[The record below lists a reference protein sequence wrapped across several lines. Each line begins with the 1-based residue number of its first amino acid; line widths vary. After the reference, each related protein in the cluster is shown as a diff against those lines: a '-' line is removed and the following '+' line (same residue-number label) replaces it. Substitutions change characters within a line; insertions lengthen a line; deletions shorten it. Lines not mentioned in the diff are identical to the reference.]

1 MFESTELIIILLLVC
16 SVLFLTIFKYFKFSA
31 TVAYFA
37 VGILLGPSGAGIL
50 YDSDSV
56 RHFVEFGIVFLMF
69 SIGLEFSL
77 PKLNSMRGILFGLG
91 GAQVFITLAATF
103 MVSRLFGLDLA
114 TAIVIGSALTM
125 SSTAI
130 VSKMLIERID
140 LNSRHGRLSIGILL
154 FQDIAVIP
162 ILILIPALSGPSLD
176 INSVFIPIILK
187 ILILLSILFWL
198 GKPII
203 NFWFGLVAQQ
213 KSRELFVLNVL
224 MITMFFAYMTH
235 LAGLSYALGAFLA
248 GMLISETRYRYQVE
262 SDIASFRDILLGL
275 FFISVGMMLNLDIFV
290 RYLWI
295 IITIFIVY
303 SLFKITLIALLTKAF
318 KYELGVGIRTG
329 VILGQAG
336 EFSFVILALAK
347 DQNIIG
353 GDILQIILSVC
364 LLSMICAPFLIPYNG
379 RLARFLSK
387 SYIRNSQKNID
398 KINDIGHDLSEHV
411 ILCGYGKSGQFL
423 GRFLKEENFPFI
435 AIDMDLNRV
444 NDASSAGELVMY
456 GDASR
461 RVVLNAAGI
470 KNCKAIIITYADDR
484 ASSKVLTVIRETYD
498 KLPVIVRTADE
509 TSIISLQQHG
519 ATEVVPE
526 VLEGSLMLGSHALMV
541 LGVPLGRIVKKIR
554 SFRSERY
561 SMFKGYFKGTTDISD
576 DFSGQEQ
583 LELHSIEVRNNPSL
597 AEIKLGSVQ
606 FDVFKI
612 QMQYLRRPNML
623 ENIDPRPDIILQNG
637 DVIVILGLQKNINDF
652 EKYISSGK
660 SLDAK

>member
-1 MFESTELIIILLLVC
+1 MLESVELTIILLLVC
-16 SVLFLTIFKYFKFSA
+16 SVLFLTVFKYFKLSA
-31 TVAYFA
+31 TIAYFA
-37 VGILLGPSGAGIL
+37 VGILLGPSGVGIL
-50 YDSDSV
+50 YDSDSI

-91 GAQVFITLAATF
+91 GAQVFITLATTF
-103 MVSRLFGLDLA
+103 FVSRLFGLDLA
-114 TAIVIGSALTM
+114 MAFVIGSALTM

-130 VSKMLIERID
+130 VSKLLIERID

-162 ILILIPALSGPSLD
+162 ILILLPALSAPAID
-176 INSVFIPIILK
+176 INTLFIPIILK
-187 ILILLSILFWL
+187 IIVLLSILFWL

-224 MITMFFAYMTH
+224 MVTMFFSYLTH

-275 FFISVGMMLNLDIFV
+275 FFISVGMMLNLSIFV
-290 RYLWI
+290 EYLWI
-295 IITIFIVY
+295 ILTIFLGY
-303 SLFKITLIALLTKAF
+303 SLFKATLITFLTRLF

-329 VILGQAG
+329 IILGQAG

-347 DQNIIG
+347 EQNIIG

-379 RLARFLSK
+379 RIARFLSK
-387 SYIRNSQKNID
+387 SYIKNSQKNID
-398 KINDIGHDLSEHV
+398 KIDDIGHNLSEHV
-411 ILCGYGKSGQFL
+411 ILCGYGRSGQFL
-423 GRFLKEENFPFI
+423 GRFLKEEHIPFI

-444 NDASSAGELVMY
+444 NDASNAGELVMY

-470 KNCKAIIITYADDR
+470 RNCKAVIITYADDR
-484 ASSKVLTVIRETYD
+484 ASSKVLTVIRETYVD
-498 KLPVIVRTADE
+498 LPIIVRTADE
-509 TSIISLQQHG
+509 SSIALLQKEG

-541 LGVPLGRIVKKIR
+541 LGVPLARIVKKIR

-561 SMFKGYFKGTTDISD
+561 SMFRGYFKGSTDISD

-583 LELHSIEVRNNPSL
+583 LELHSIEVKRNPL
-597 AEIKLGSVQ
+597 LLGSKLENIR
-606 FDVFKI
+606 FEDFNI
-612 QMQYLRRPNML
+612 QIQYLRRPNML
-623 ENIDPRPDIILQNG
+623 ENIDPRLDIILNDG
-637 DVIVILGLQKNINDF
+637 DILVILGLQQNINHF
-652 EKYISSGK
+652 EKYIASGK
-660 SLDAK
+660 IIT

>member
-1 MFESTELIIILLLVC
+1 MLESVELTIILLLVC
-16 SVLFLTIFKYFKFSA
+16 SVLFLTVFKYFKLSA
-31 TVAYFA
+31 TIAYFA
-37 VGILLGPSGAGIL
+37 VGILLGPSGVGIL
-50 YDSDSV
+50 YDSDSI

-91 GAQVFITLAATF
+91 GAQVFITLATTF
-103 MVSRLFGLDLA
+103 FVSRLFGLDLA
-114 TAIVIGSALTM
+114 MAFVIGSALTM

-130 VSKMLIERID
+130 VSKLLIERID

-162 ILILIPALSGPSLD
+162 ILILLPALSAPAID
-176 INSVFIPIILK
+176 INTLFIPIILK
-187 ILILLSILFWL
+187 IIVLLSILFWL

-224 MITMFFAYMTH
+224 MVTMFFSYLTH

-275 FFISVGMMLNLDIFV
+275 FFISVGMMLKLSIFV
-290 RYLWI
+290 EYLWI
-295 IITIFIVY
+295 ILTIFLGY
-303 SLFKITLIALLTKAF
+303 SLFKATLITFLTRLF

-329 VILGQAG
+329 IILGQAG

-347 DQNIIG
+347 EQNIIG

-379 RLARFLSK
+379 RIARFLSK
-387 SYIRNSQKNID
+387 SYIKNSQKNID
-398 KINDIGHDLSEHV
+398 KIDDIGHNLSEHV
-411 ILCGYGKSGQFL
+411 ILCGYGRSGQFL
-423 GRFLKEENFPFI
+423 GRFLKEEHIPFI

-444 NDASSAGELVMY
+444 NDASNAGELVMY

-470 KNCKAIIITYADDR
+470 RNCKAVIITYADDR
-484 ASSKVLTVIRETYD
+484 ASSKVLTVIRETYAD
-498 KLPVIVRTADE
+498 LPIIVRTADE
-509 TSIISLQQHG
+509 SSIALLQKEG

-541 LGVPLGRIVKKIR
+541 LGVPLARIVKKIR

-561 SMFKGYFKGTTDISD
+561 SMFRGYFKGSTDISD

-583 LELHSIEVRNNPSL
+583 LELHSIEVKRNPL
-597 AEIKLGSVQ
+597 LLGSKLENIR
-606 FDVFKI
+606 FEDFNI
-612 QMQYLRRPNML
+612 QIQYLRRPNML
-623 ENIDPRPDIILQNG
+623 ENIDPRLDIILNDG
-637 DVIVILGLQKNINDF
+637 DILVILGLQQNINHF
-652 EKYISSGK
+652 EKYIASGK
-660 SLDAK
+660 IIT

>member
-1 MFESTELIIILLLVC
+1 MLESIELIIILLLVC
-16 SVLFLTIFKYFKFSA
+16 SVVFLTVFKYFKLSA
-31 TVAYFA
+31 TIAYFA

-50 YDSDSV
+50 YDSDSI

-91 GAQVFITLAATF
+91 GAQVFITLATTF
-103 MVSRLFGLDLA
+103 FVSRLFGLDLA
-114 TAIVIGSALTM
+114 MAFVIGSALTM

-130 VSKMLIERID
+130 VSKILIERID

-162 ILILIPALSGPSLD
+162 ILILLPALSSPAID
-176 INSVFIPIILK
+176 INTLFIPIILK
-187 ILILLSILFWL
+187 IAVLLSILFWL

-224 MITMFFAYMTH
+224 MVTMFFAYLTH

-262 SDIASFRDILLGL
+262 SDISSFRDILLGL
-275 FFISVGMMLNLDIFV
+275 FFISVGMMLNLNIFIE
-290 RYLWI
+290 YLWI
-295 IITIFIVY
+295 IITIFIGY
-303 SLFKITLIALLTKAF
+303 SLFKATLIAMLTKAF
-318 KYELGVGIRTG
+318 KYEFGVGIRTG
-329 VILGQAG
+329 IILGQAG

-347 DQNIIG
+347 EQNIIG

-379 RLARFLSK
+379 RIARFLSK
-387 SYIRNSQKNID
+387 SYIKNSQKNID
-398 KINDIGHDLSEHV
+398 KINDIGHNLSDHV
-411 ILCGYGKSGQFL
+411 ILCGYGRSGQFL
-423 GRFLKEENFPFI
+423 GRFLKEEHIPFI

-444 NDASSAGELVMY
+444 NDASNAGELVMY

-470 KNCKAIIITYADDR
+470 KNCKAVIITYADDR
-484 ASSKVLTVIRETYD
+484 ASSKVLTVVRETYTD
-498 KLPVIVRTADE
+498 LPVIVRTADE
-509 TSIISLQQHG
+509 SSIALLQKEG

-541 LGVPLGRIVKKIR
+541 LGIPLGRIVKKIR

-561 SMFKGYFKGTTDISD
+561 AMFRGYFKGSSDISD

-583 LELHSIEVRNNPSL
+583 LELHSIEVKRNPLLMGS
-597 AEIKLGSVQ
+597 KLENIR
-606 FDVFKI
+606 FEDFNI
-612 QMQYLRRPNML
+612 QIQYLRRPNML
-623 ENIDPRPDIILQNG
+623 ENIDPRPDIILDDG
-637 DVIVILGLQKNINDF
+637 DILVILGLQQNINHF

-660 SLDAK
+660 ITS

>member
-1 MFESTELIIILLLVC
+1 MLESIELIIILLLVC
-16 SVLFLTIFKYFKFSA
+16 SVVFLTVFKYFKLSA
-31 TVAYFA
+31 TIAYFA

-50 YDSDSV
+50 YDSDSI

-91 GAQVFITLAATF
+91 GAQVLITLATTF
-103 MVSRLFGLDLA
+103 FVSRLFGLDLA
-114 TAIVIGSALTM
+114 MAFVIGSALTM

-130 VSKMLIERID
+130 VSKILIERID

-162 ILILIPALSGPSLD
+162 ILILLPALSTSAID
-176 INSVFIPIILK
+176 INTLFIPIIVK
-187 ILILLSILFWL
+187 IFVLLSILFWL

-224 MITMFFAYMTH
+224 MVTMFFAYLTH

-275 FFISVGMMLNLDIFV
+275 FFISVGMMLNLNIFIE
-290 RYLWI
+290 YLWI
-295 IITIFIVY
+295 IITIFIGY
-303 SLFKITLIALLTKAF
+303 SLFKATLIALLTKAF
-318 KYELGVGIRTG
+318 KYEFGVGIRTG
-329 VILGQAG
+329 IILGQAG

-347 DQNIIG
+347 EQNIIG

-364 LLSMICAPFLIPYNG
+364 LLSMICAPFVIPYNG
-379 RLARFLSK
+379 RIARFLSK
-387 SYIRNSQKNID
+387 SYIKNSQKNID
-398 KINDIGHDLSEHV
+398 KINDIGHNLSDHV
-411 ILCGYGKSGQFL
+411 ILCGYGRSGQFL
-423 GRFLKEENFPFI
+423 GRFLKEEHIPFI

-444 NDASSAGELVMY
+444 NDASNAGELVMY

-470 KNCKAIIITYADDR
+470 KNCKAVIITYADDR
-484 ASSKVLTVIRETYD
+484 ASSKVLTVVRETYLD
-498 KLPVIVRTADE
+498 LPVIVRTADE
-509 TSIISLQQHG
+509 SSIALLQKEG

-541 LGVPLGRIVKKIR
+541 LGIPLGRIVKKIR

-561 SMFKGYFKGTTDISD
+561 AMFRGYFKGSTDISD
-576 DFSGQEQ
+576 DFSGEEQ
-583 LELHSIEVRNNPSL
+583 LELHSIEVKRNPLLMGS
-597 AEIKLGSVQ
+597 KLENVRFEDFNVQ
-606 FDVFKI
+606 I
-612 QMQYLRRPNML
+612 QYLRRPNML
-623 ENIDPRPDIILQNG
+623 ENIEPRPDIILDNG
-637 DVIVILGLQKNINDF
+637 DILVILGMQQNINHF

-660 SLDAK
+660 IIS

>member
-1 MFESTELIIILLLVC
+1 MLESIELIIILLLVC
-16 SVLFLTIFKYFKFSA
+16 SVLFLTVFKYFKLSA
-31 TVAYFA
+31 TIAYFA

-50 YDSDSV
+50 YDSESI

-91 GAQVFITLAATF
+91 GAQVFITLATTF
-103 MVSRLFGLDLA
+103 FVSRLFGLDLA
-114 TAIVIGSALTM
+114 MAFVIGSALTM

-130 VSKMLIERID
+130 VSKILIERID

-162 ILILIPALSGPSLD
+162 ILILLPALSAPAID
-176 INSVFIPIILK
+176 INTLFIPIILK
-187 ILILLSILFWL
+187 IAILLSILFWL

-224 MITMFFAYMTH
+224 MVTMFFAYLTH

-275 FFISVGMMLNLDIFV
+275 FFISVGMMLNINIFIE
-290 RYLWI
+290 YLWI
-295 IITIFIVY
+295 IITIFIGY
-303 SLFKITLIALLTKAF
+303 SLFKATLIALLTKAF
-318 KYELGVGIRTG
+318 KYEFGVGIRTG
-329 VILGQAG
+329 IILGQAG

-347 DQNIIG
+347 EQNIIG

-379 RLARFLSK
+379 RIARFLSK
-387 SYIRNSQKNID
+387 SYIKNSQKNID
-398 KINDIGHDLSEHV
+398 KINDIGHNLSEHV
-411 ILCGYGKSGQFL
+411 ILCGYGRSGQFL
-423 GRFLKEENFPFI
+423 GRFLKEEHIPFI

-444 NDASSAGELVMY
+444 NDASNAGELVMY

-470 KNCKAIIITYADDR
+470 NNCKAVIITYADDR
-484 ASSKVLTVIRETYD
+484 ASSKVLTVVRETYEN
-498 KLPVIVRTADE
+498 LPVIVRTADE
-509 TSIISLQQHG
+509 SSIALLQKEG

-541 LGVPLGRIVKKIR
+541 LGIPLGRIVKKIR

-561 SMFKGYFKGTTDISD
+561 AMFRGYFKGSSDISD

-583 LELHSIEVRNNPSL
+583 LELHSIEVRRNPLLKGS
-597 AEIKLGSVQ
+597 KLESIR
-606 FDVFKI
+606 FEDFNI
-612 QMQYLRRPNML
+612 QIQYLRRPNML
-623 ENIDPRPDIILQNG
+623 EDIDPRPDIILDDG
-637 DVIVILGLQKNINDF
+637 DILVILGLQQNIIHF
-652 EKYISSGK
+652 EKYITSGK
-660 SLDAK
+660 IVS

>member
-1 MFESTELIIILLLVC
+1 MLESTELIIILLLVC
-16 SVLFLTIFKYFKFSA
+16 SVVFLTVFKYFKLSA
-31 TVAYFA
+31 TIAYFA

-50 YDSDSV
+50 YDSDSI

-91 GAQVFITLAATF
+91 GAQVFITLATTF
-103 MVSRLFGLDLA
+103 FVSRLFGLDLA
-114 TAIVIGSALTM
+114 MAFVIGSALTM

-130 VSKMLIERID
+130 VSKILIERID

-162 ILILIPALSGPSLD
+162 ILILLPALSAPTID
-176 INSVFIPIILK
+176 INTLFIPIILK
-187 ILILLSILFWL
+187 IAVLLSILFWL

-224 MITMFFAYMTH
+224 MVTMFFAYLTH

-275 FFISVGMMLNLDIFV
+275 FFISVGMMLNLNIFIE
-290 RYLWI
+290 YLWI
-295 IITIFIVY
+295 IIIIFIGY
-303 SLFKITLIALLTKAF
+303 SLFKATLIAFLTKAF
-318 KYELGVGIRTG
+318 KYEFGVGIRTG
-329 VILGQAG
+329 IILGQAG

-347 DQNIIG
+347 EQNIIG

-379 RLARFLSK
+379 RIARFLSK
-387 SYIRNSQKNID
+387 SYIKNSQKNIE
-398 KINDIGHDLSEHV
+398 KINDIGHNLSEHV
-411 ILCGYGKSGQFL
+411 ILCGYGRSGQFL
-423 GRFLKEENFPFI
+423 GRFLKEEHIPFI

-444 NDASSAGELVMY
+444 NDASNAGELVMY

-470 KNCKAIIITYADDR
+470 KNCKAVIITYADDR
-484 ASSKVLTVIRETYD
+484 ASSKVLTVVRETYSD
-498 KLPVIVRTADE
+498 LPVIVRTADE
-509 TSIISLQQHG
+509 SSIALLQKEG

-541 LGVPLGRIVKKIR
+541 LGIPLGRIVKKIR

-561 SMFKGYFKGTTDISD
+561 AMFRGYFKGSTDISD

-583 LELHSIEVRNNPSL
+583 LELHSIEVKRNPLLMGS
-597 AEIKLGSVQ
+597 KLENIR
-606 FDVFKI
+606 FEDFNI
-612 QMQYLRRPNML
+612 QIQYLRRPNML
-623 ENIDPRPDIILQNG
+623 ENIDPRPDIILDDG
-637 DVIVILGLQKNINDF
+637 DILVILGLQQNINHF

-660 SLDAK
+660 IIS

>member
-1 MFESTELIIILLLVC
+1 MLESIELIIILLLVC
-16 SVLFLTIFKYFKFSA
+16 SVVFLTVFKYFKLSA
-31 TVAYFA
+31 TIAYFA

-50 YDSDSV
+50 YDSDSI

-91 GAQVFITLAATF
+91 GAQVLITLATTF
-103 MVSRLFGLDLA
+103 FVSRLFGLDLA
-114 TAIVIGSALTM
+114 MAFVIGSALTM

-130 VSKMLIERID
+130 VSKILIERID

-162 ILILIPALSGPSLD
+162 ILILLPALSSPAID
-176 INSVFIPIILK
+176 INTLFIPIFLK
-187 ILILLSILFWL
+187 IAVLLSILFWF

-224 MITMFFAYMTH
+224 MVTMFFAYLTH

-275 FFISVGMMLNLDIFV
+275 FFISVGMMLNLNIFIE
-290 RYLWI
+290 YLWI
-295 IITIFIVY
+295 IITIFIGY
-303 SLFKITLIALLTKAF
+303 SLFKATLIALLTKAF

-329 VILGQAG
+329 IILGQAG

-347 DQNIIG
+347 EQNIIG

-379 RLARFLSK
+379 RIARFLSK
-387 SYIRNSQKNID
+387 SYIKNSQKNID
-398 KINDIGHDLSEHV
+398 KINDIGHNLSDHV
-411 ILCGYGKSGQFL
+411 ILCGYGRSGQFL
-423 GRFLKEENFPFI
+423 GRFLKEEHIPFI

-444 NDASSAGELVMY
+444 NDASNAGELVMY

-470 KNCKAIIITYADDR
+470 KNCKAVIITYADDR
-484 ASSKVLTVIRETYD
+484 ASSKVLTVVRETYLD
-498 KLPVIVRTADE
+498 LPVIVRTADE
-509 TSIISLQQHG
+509 SSIALLQKEG

-541 LGVPLGRIVKKIR
+541 LGIPLGRIVKKIR

-561 SMFKGYFKGTTDISD
+561 AMFRGYFKGSTDISD

-583 LELHSIEVRNNPSL
+583 LELHSIEIKRNPLLMGS
-597 AEIKLGSVQ
+597 KLENIR
-606 FDVFKI
+606 FEDFNI
-612 QMQYLRRPNML
+612 QIQYLRRPNML
-623 ENIDPRPDIILQNG
+623 ENIDPRPDIILDDG
-637 DVIVILGLQKNINDF
+637 DILVILGLQQNINHF

-660 SLDAK
+660 IIS

>member
-1 MFESTELIIILLLVC
+1 MLESVELTIILLLVC
-16 SVLFLTIFKYFKFSA
+16 SVLFLTVFKYFKLSA
-31 TVAYFA
+31 TIAYFA
-37 VGILLGPSGAGIL
+37 VGILLGPSGVGIL
-50 YDSDSV
+50 YDSDSI

-91 GAQVFITLAATF
+91 GAQVFITLATTF
-103 MVSRLFGLDLA
+103 FVSRLFGLDLA
-114 TAIVIGSALTM
+114 MAFVIGSALTM

-130 VSKMLIERID
+130 VSKLLIERID

-162 ILILIPALSGPSLD
+162 ILILLPALSAPAID
-176 INSVFIPIILK
+176 INTLFIPIILK
-187 ILILLSILFWL
+187 IIVLLSILFWL

-224 MITMFFAYMTH
+224 MVTMFFSYLTH

-275 FFISVGMMLNLDIFV
+275 FFISVGMMLNLSIFV
-290 RYLWI
+290 EYLWI
-295 IITIFIVY
+295 ILTIFLGY
-303 SLFKITLIALLTKAF
+303 SLFKATLITFLTRLF

-329 VILGQAG
+329 IILGQAG

-347 DQNIIG
+347 EQNIIG

-379 RLARFLSK
+379 RIARFLSQ
-387 SYIRNSQKNID
+387 SYIKNSQKNID
-398 KINDIGHDLSEHV
+398 KIDDIGHNLSEHV
-411 ILCGYGKSGQFL
+411 ILCGYGRSGQFL
-423 GRFLKEENFPFI
+423 GRFLKEEHIPFI

-444 NDASSAGELVMY
+444 NDASNAGELVMY

-470 KNCKAIIITYADDR
+470 RNCKAVIITYADDR
-484 ASSKVLTVIRETYD
+484 ASSKVLTVIRETYAD
-498 KLPVIVRTADE
+498 LPIIVRTADE
-509 TSIISLQQHG
+509 SSIALLQKEG

-541 LGVPLGRIVKKIR
+541 LGVPLARIVKKIR

-561 SMFKGYFKGTTDISD
+561 SMFRGYFKGSTDISD

-583 LELHSIEVRNNPSL
+583 LELHSIEVKRNPL
-597 AEIKLGSVQ
+597 LLGSKLENIR
-606 FDVFKI
+606 FEDFNI
-612 QMQYLRRPNML
+612 QIQYLRRPNML
-623 ENIDPRPDIILQNG
+623 ENIDPRLDIILNDG
-637 DVIVILGLQKNINDF
+637 DILVILGLQQNINHF
-652 EKYISSGK
+652 EKYIASGK
-660 SLDAK
+660 IIT